1 MQEPKKQSSIQPP
14 PTGQQSSVNQ
24 SVASL
29 LPASL
34 RFEPCSFDFT
44 RIPAGPGVFLLETAG
59 EPFLGKSMALRRR
72 LQRLLGP
79 LSEPLSGPLSGQLSG
94 PSEPMPTGTSDGPR
108 AARRLN
114 LRAATAAIRY
124 RATGSVFENSVLLY
138 HVARAA
144 FPQRYRE
151 LFRLRP
157 PPLLKVNLANPYPR
171 CYVTRRLGRGPALYY
186 GPFPTRAAA
195 EKFAPQIMDLFLV
208 RRCVESIHP
217 DPAHPG
223 CIYGEMSMCLRPC
236 QDACTHEQYREE
248 VERLAAFF
256 SSGGSSLVKVIEA
269 EREGASGRL
278 DFEEAARLHRRLEK
292 VEQALKHRPELA
304 MDLERL
310 NGLVIQ
316 PSAQSP
322 AVELF
327 PLWRGFLLPQLT
339 FTFEVVDGR
348 PVSLDARLRELLLG
362 VAFGEGSA
370 RSRAEQLALLARWYY
385 RGTRVG
391 EFVPFD
397 SYQQLPF
404 RKIVGAIS
412 RVARHAPTQPVDRER
427 SPAEPGI
434 MGESDPGGG

>member
-1 MQEPKKQSSIQPP
+1 MDESL
-14 PTGQQSSVNQ
+14 
-24 SVASL
+24 ASL

-34 RFEPCSFDFT
+34 PFEPSRFDFT
-44 RIPAGPGVFLLETAG
+44 AIPAGPGVFLLETAG
-59 EPFLGKSMALRRR
+59 EPFLGKSAALRRR
-72 LQRLLGP
+72 LLRLL
-79 LSEPLSGPLSGQLSG
+79 G
-94 PSEPMPTGTSDGPR
+94 PSEPMPTGAREAAR

-124 RATGSVFENSVLLY
+124 RATGSVFETSVLLY
-138 HVARAA
+138 RAARAA
-144 FPQRYRE
+144 FPERYCE
-151 LFRLRP
+151 LLRLRP
-157 PPLLKVNLANPYPR
+157 PPLLKLNLANPYPR

-195 EKFAPQIMDLFLV
+195 EKFAPQILDLFLV

-223 CIYGEMSMCLRPC
+223 CIYGEMNMCLRPC
-236 QDACTHEQYREE
+236 QDACTQEHYREE
-248 VERLAAFF
+248 VGRLAAFF
-256 SSGGSSLVKVIEA
+256 SSGGTSLVRVIET

-304 MDLERL
+304 VDLERL

-339 FTFEVVDGR
+339 FTFEIVDGR

-362 VAFGEGSA
+362 LEFGEGSA
-370 RSRAEQLALLARWYY
+370 QTRTEHLALLTRWYY

-397 SYQQLPF
+397 SYRQLPF
-404 RKIVGAIS
+404 RKIVGAVS
-412 RVARHAPTQPVDRER
+412 RVARHASPPVGSLETL
-427 SPAEPGI
+427 PA
-434 MGESDPGGG
+434 